1 MTWSSLRHNLEPER
15 AVRVA
20 DDEVRP
26 ASVFDSGCDS
36 PLPVHQLGRGGHEL
50 AFGAFLRNAS
60 QYDGLVR

>member
-26 ASVFDSGCDS
+26 ASVFDSGCES
-36 PLPVHQLGRGGHEL
+36 PLPVHQPGVGGNRSSDLLGD
-50 AFGAFLRNAS
+50 AIIYS
-60 QYDGLVR
+60 